1 MMRKVLV
8 IGLDGATFDLL
19 APWIERGRLP
29 TLARL
34 IEEGVSGTLEST
46 SPPIS
51 SAAWASFATG
61 KNPGKHGIVDFVHP
75 EENGY
80 RVTIVNSKKRGSK
93 ALWNLISEA
102 GGQVGV
108 VGVPVTYPPEEVNGF
123 MISGFL
129 APSSKSDY
137 TYPPSLRQELGE
149 KLGAFNSCPARNT
162 ALRPP
167 PISS

>member
-1 MMRKVLV
+1 MMGRKVLV

-19 APWIERGRLP
+19 GPWIEEGWLP
-29 TLARL
+29 NLSRL
-34 IEEGVSGTLEST
+34 IREGASGGLKST

-75 EENGY
+75 EEGGY
-80 RVTIVNSKKRGSK
+80 QISVVNSGKRASK
-93 ALWNLISEA
+93 AIWNLISEA

-123 MISGFL
+123 MISSFL
-129 APSSKSDY
+129 
-137 TYPPSLRQELGE
+137 
-149 KLGAFNSCPARNT
+149 
-162 ALRPP
+162 
-167 PISS
+167 